1 MASIK
6 DGRALRQQN
15 IYDLNR
21 ERLINTAVH
30 VINEVGDIR
39 EVTLTQIAKEAGVSP
54 ATAYNHF
61 PERMEDVYSAIVHS
75 KMDVA
80 ANMGATI
87 ANKSLSP
94 IEKIKQIPVT
104 YAENLVS
111 LGYTGK
117 VLITQMFNL
126 IKVDKWLDQDPVQ
139 AISALLSSTDQYRD
153 QADVIALNIATAF
166 RGAMFEYALNIGD
179 QVLFNRYT
187 EEYFLKTSE
196 KLVENILKQYLF
208 SCKPYK
214 KNGISL

>member
-1 MASIK
+1 MDSIK

-21 ERLINTAVH
+21 ERLINTAVQ
-30 VINEVGDIR
+30 VINEIGDIR

-87 ANKSLSP
+87 ADMSLSS

-104 YAENLVS
+104 YAENLIS

-126 IKVDKWLDQDPVQ
+126 IKVNKWLDQDPVQ
-139 AISALLSSTDQYRD
+139 AISALLTTTDEYKE
-153 QADVIALNIATAF
+153 QADIIALNIATAF
-166 RGAMFEYALNIGD
+166 RGAMFEYALNIDD
-179 QVLFNRYT
+179 QVLFDRYT

-196 KLVENILKQYLF
+196 ELVENILKQYQ
-208 SCKPYK
+208 
-214 KNGISL
+214 ISS

>member
-80 ANMGATI
+80 ANMGATLSDS
-87 ANKSLSP
+87 SLSP
-94 IEKIKQIPVT
+94 IEKLKKIPLT

-111 LGYTGK
+111 LGYAGK
-117 VLITQMFNL
+117 VLLIQQFNL
-126 IKVDKWLDQDPVQ
+126 IKVDKWLDQDPVN
-139 AISALLSSTDQYRD
+139 AITTLLASTDEYKD
-153 QADVIALNIATAF
+153 LADEIALNIATAF
-166 RGAMFEYALNIGD
+166 RGAMYEYALNIGD
-179 QVLFNRYT
+179 HALFRRYT
-187 EEYFLKTSE
+187 EEYFLKTSD
-196 KLVENILKQYLF
+196 KLVENILKQY
-208 SCKPYK
+208 
-214 KNGISL
+214 

>member
-80 ANMGATI
+80 ANMGATLS
-87 ANKSLSP
+87 NSSLSP
-94 IEKIKQIPVT
+94 IEKLKKIPLT

-111 LGYTGK
+111 LGYAGK
-117 VLITQMFNL
+117 VILIQQFNL

-139 AISALLSSTDQYRD
+139 AISALLSSTDEYRD
-153 QADVIALNIATAF
+153 QSDVIALNIATAF
-166 RGAMFEYALNIGD
+166 RGAMYEYALNIGD
-179 QVLFNRYT
+179 HPLFRRYT
-187 EEYFLKTSE
+187 EEYFLQTSE
-196 KLVENILKQYLF
+196 KLVENILKQYEL
-208 SCKPYK
+208 SD
-214 KNGISL
+214 

>member
-21 ERLINTAVH
+21 EKLINTAVQ

-80 ANMGATI
+80 ANMGAAI
-87 ANKSLSP
+87 ADMSLSP

-104 YAENLVS
+104 YAENLIS

-126 IKVDKWLDQDPVQ
+126 IKVNKWLDQDPVE
-139 AISALLSSTDQYRD
+139 AISALLKTTNEYKE
-153 QADVIALNIATAF
+153 QADIIALNIATAF

-179 QVLFNRYT
+179 QVLFDRYT

-196 KLVENILKQYLF
+196 KLVENILKQY
-208 SCKPYK
+208 
-214 KNGISL
+214 

>member
-21 ERLINTAVH
+21 ERLINTAVQ

-61 PERMEDVYSAIVHS
+61 PERMEDVFSAIVHS

-80 ANMGATI
+80 ANMGATLTDS
-87 ANKSLSP
+87 SLSP
-94 IEKIKQIPVT
+94 IEKLKKIPLT

-111 LGYTGK
+111 LGYAGK
-117 VLITQMFNL
+117 VLVIQQLNL
-126 IKVDKWLDQDPVQ
+126 IKVDKWLDQDPVK
-139 AISALLSSTDQYRD
+139 AITALLASTDEYRD
-153 QADVIALNIATAF
+153 QSDVIALNIATAF
-166 RGAMFEYALNIGD
+166 RGAMYEYALNIGD
-179 QVLFNRYT
+179 HPLFSRYT
-187 EEYFLKTSE
+187 EEYFLQTSE
-196 KLVENILKQYLF
+196 KLVENILKQYEL
-208 SCKPYK
+208 S
-214 KNGISL
+214 S

>member
-1 MASIK
+1 MTSIK

-21 ERLINTAVH
+21 EKLINTAVD
-30 VINEVGDIR
+30 VINEIGDIK

-87 ANKSLSP
+87 TDSSLSP
-94 IEKIKQIPVT
+94 IEKLKKIPLT

-111 LGYTGK
+111 LGYAGK
-117 VLITQMFNL
+117 VLVIQQFNL
-126 IKVDKWLDQDPVQ
+126 IKVDKWLDQDPVK
-139 AISALLSSTDQYRD
+139 AITTLLASTDEYKD
-153 QADVIALNIATAF
+153 LADEIAMNIGTAF
-166 RGAMFEYALNIGD
+166 RGAMYEYALLILVIIRFLGDTLRNI
-179 QVLFNRYT
+179 
-187 EEYFLKTSE
+187 FLKQ
-196 KLVENILKQYLF
+196 VIN
-208 SCKPYK
+208 
-214 KNGISL
+214 

>member
-21 ERLINTAVH
+21 ERLINTAVN
-30 VINEVGDIR
+30 VINEIGDIR

-87 ANKSLSP
+87 ADMSLSP

-104 YAENLVS
+104 YAENLIS

-126 IKVDKWLDQDPVQ
+126 IKVNKWLDQDPVQ
-139 AISALLSSTDQYRD
+139 AISALLTKTDEYKE
-153 QADVIALNIATAF
+153 QADIIALNIATAF

-179 QVLFNRYT
+179 QVLFDRYT

-196 KLVENILKQYLF
+196 KLVENILKQYQ
-208 SCKPYK
+208 
-214 KNGISL
+214 ISS

>member
-61 PERMEDVYSAIVHS
+61 PERMEDVFSAIVHS

-80 ANMGATI
+80 ANMGATLTDS
-87 ANKSLSP
+87 SLSP
-94 IEKIKQIPVT
+94 IEKLKKIPLT

-111 LGYTGK
+111 LGYAGK
-117 VLITQMFNL
+117 VLVIQQFNL
-126 IKVDKWLDQDPVQ
+126 IKVDKWLDQDPVK
-139 AISALLSSTDQYRD
+139 AITALLASTDEYRD
-153 QADVIALNIATAF
+153 QSDVISLNIATAF
-166 RGAMFEYALNIGD
+166 RGAMYEYALNIGD
-179 QVLFNRYT
+179 HPLFSRYT
-187 EEYFLKTSE
+187 EEYFLQTSE
-196 KLVENILKQYLF
+196 KLVENILKQYEL
-208 SCKPYK
+208 S
-214 KNGISL
+214 S

>member
-30 VINEVGDIR
+30 VINEIGDIR

-87 ANKSLSP
+87 ADMSLSP

-104 YAENLVS
+104 YAENLIS

-126 IKVDKWLDQDPVQ
+126 IKVNKWLDQDPVQ
-139 AISALLSSTDQYRD
+139 AISALLTTTDEYKE
-153 QADVIALNIATAF
+153 QADIIALNIATAF

-179 QVLFNRYT
+179 QVLFDRYT

-196 KLVENILKQYLF
+196 KLVENILKQYQ
-208 SCKPYK
+208 
-214 KNGISL
+214 ISS

>member
-21 ERLINTAVH
+21 ERLINTAVN

-80 ANMGATI
+80 ANMGATLSDS
-87 ANKSLSP
+87 SLSP
-94 IEKIKQIPVT
+94 IEKLKKIPLT

-111 LGYTGK
+111 LGYAGK
-117 VLITQMFNL
+117 VILIQQFNL

-139 AISALLSSTDQYRD
+139 AISALLSSTDEYKD
-153 QADVIALNIATAF
+153 QSDVIALNIATAF
-166 RGAMFEYALNIGD
+166 RGAMYEYALNIGD
-179 QVLFNRYT
+179 HALFRRYT
-187 EEYFLKTSE
+187 EEYFLQTSE
-196 KLVENILKQYLF
+196 KLVENILKQY
-208 SCKPYK
+208 
-214 KNGISL
+214 

>member
-21 ERLINTAVH
+21 EKLINTAVH

-80 ANMGATI
+80 ANMGATLSDS
-87 ANKSLSP
+87 SLSP
-94 IEKIKQIPVT
+94 IEKLKKIPLT

-111 LGYTGK
+111 LGYAGK
-117 VLITQMFNL
+117 VILIQQFNL

-139 AISALLSSTDQYRD
+139 AISALLSSTDEYRD
-153 QADVIALNIATAF
+153 QSDVIALNIATAF
-166 RGAMFEYALNIGD
+166 RGAMYEYALNIGD
-179 QVLFNRYT
+179 HPLFRRYT
-187 EEYFLKTSE
+187 EEYFLQTSE
-196 KLVENILKQYLF
+196 KLVENILKQY
-208 SCKPYK
+208 
-214 KNGISL
+214 

>member
-80 ANMGATI
+80 ANMGATLSDS
-87 ANKSLSP
+87 SLSP
-94 IEKIKQIPVT
+94 IEKLKKIPLT

-111 LGYTGK
+111 LGYAGK
-117 VLITQMFNL
+117 VILIQQFNL

-139 AISALLSSTDQYRD
+139 AISALLSSTDEYKD
-153 QADVIALNIATAF
+153 QSDVIALNIATAF
-166 RGAMFEYALNIGD
+166 RGAMYEYALNIGD
-179 QVLFNRYT
+179 HPLFRRYT
-187 EEYFLKTSE
+187 EEYFLQTSE
-196 KLVENILKQYLF
+196 KLVENILKPTNF
-208 SCKPYK
+208 SDV
-214 KNGISL
+214 

>member
-21 ERLINTAVH
+21 EKLINTAVQ
-30 VINEVGDIR
+30 VINEIGDIR

-80 ANMGATI
+80 ANMGATLSDS
-87 ANKSLSP
+87 SLSP
-94 IEKIKQIPVT
+94 IEKLKKIPLT

-111 LGYTGK
+111 LGYAGK
-117 VLITQMFNL
+117 VILIQQFNL

-139 AISALLSSTDQYRD
+139 AISALLSSTDEYRD
-153 QADVIALNIATAF
+153 QSDVIALNIATAF
-166 RGAMFEYALNIGD
+166 RGAMYEYALNIGD
-179 QVLFNRYT
+179 HPLFSRYT
-187 EEYFLKTSE
+187 EEYFLQTSE
-196 KLVENILKQYLF
+196 KLVENILKQYEL
-208 SCKPYK
+208 S
-214 KNGISL
+214 S

>member
-61 PERMEDVYSAIVHS
+61 PERMEDVFSAIVHS

-87 ANKSLSP
+87 TDSSLSP
-94 IEKIKQIPVT
+94 IEKLKKIPLT

-111 LGYTGK
+111 LGYAGK
-117 VLITQMFNL
+117 VLLIQQFNL
-126 IKVDKWLDQDPVQ
+126 IKVDKWLDQDPVK
-139 AISALLSSTDQYRD
+139 AITTLLASTDEYRD
-153 QADVIALNIATAF
+153 QSDVIALNIATAF

-196 KLVENILKQYLF
+196 KLVENILKQY
-208 SCKPYK
+208 
-214 KNGISL
+214 

>member
-1 MASIK
+1 MTSIK

-21 ERLINTAVH
+21 EKLINTAVD
-30 VINEVGDIR
+30 VINEIGDIK

-87 ANKSLSP
+87 TDSSLSP
-94 IEKIKQIPVT
+94 IEKLKKIPLT

-111 LGYTGK
+111 LGYAGK
-117 VLITQMFNL
+117 VLVIQQFNL
-126 IKVDKWLDQDPVQ
+126 IKIDKWLDQDPVK
-139 AISALLSSTDQYRD
+139 AITTLLASTDEYKD
-153 QADVIALNIATAF
+153 LADEIAMNIGTAF
-166 RGAMFEYALNIGD
+166 RGAMYEYALNIGD
-179 QVLFNRYT
+179 HPLFRRYT
-187 EEYFLKTSE
+187 EEYFLKTSD
-196 KLVENILKQYLF
+196 KLVENILKQY
-208 SCKPYK
+208 
-214 KNGISL
+214 

>member
-1 MASIK
+1 MTSIR

-21 ERLINTAVH
+21 ERLINTAVQ
-30 VINEVGDIR
+30 VINEVGDTR

-87 ANKSLSP
+87 LDESLSP

-104 YAENLVS
+104 YAENLIS

-139 AISALLSSTDQYRD
+139 AISALLNTTDEYKD
-153 QADVIALNIATAF
+153 QADEIALNIATAF

-187 EEYFLKTSE
+187 DEYFLKTSE
-196 KLVENILKQYLF
+196 KLVDNILKQY
-208 SCKPYK
+208 
-214 KNGISL
+214 

>member
-1 MASIK
+1 MTSLR

-15 IYDLNR
+15 IYDRNR
-21 ERLINTAVH
+21 ERLINTAVQ

-87 ANKSLSP
+87 LDESLSP

-104 YAENLVS
+104 YAENLIS

-139 AISALLSSTDQYRD
+139 AISALLNTTDEYKD
-153 QADVIALNIATAF
+153 QADEIALNIATAF

-187 EEYFLKTSE
+187 DEYFLKTSE
-196 KLVENILKQYLF
+196 KLVDNILKQY
-208 SCKPYK
+208 
-214 KNGISL
+214 

>member
-21 ERLINTAVH
+21 EKLINTAVH

-39 EVTLTQIAKEAGVSP
+39 EVTVTQIAKEAGVSP

-80 ANMGATI
+80 ANMGATLSDS
-87 ANKSLSP
+87 SLSP
-94 IEKIKQIPVT
+94 IEKLKKIPLT

-111 LGYTGK
+111 LGYAGK
-117 VLITQMFNL
+117 VILIQQFNL

-139 AISALLSSTDQYRD
+139 AISALLSSTDEYRD
-153 QADVIALNIATAF
+153 QSDVIALNIATAF
-166 RGAMFEYALNIGD
+166 RGAMYEYALNIGD
-179 QVLFNRYT
+179 HALFRRYT
-187 EEYFLKTSE
+187 EEYFLQTSE
-196 KLVENILKQYLF
+196 KLVENILKQY
-208 SCKPYK
+208 
-214 KNGISL
+214 

>member
-1 MASIK
+1 MTSLR

-21 ERLINTAVH
+21 ERLINTAVQ

-75 KMDVA
+75 KMDIA
-80 ANMGATI
+80 ANMGAAI
-87 ANKSLSP
+87 ADMSLSP
-94 IEKIKQIPVT
+94 VEKIKQIPVT
-104 YAENLVS
+104 YAENLIS

-126 IKVDKWLDQDPVQ
+126 IKVNKWLDQDPVE
-139 AISALLSSTDQYRD
+139 AISALLKTTNEYKE
-153 QADVIALNIATAF
+153 QADIIALNIATAF

-179 QVLFNRYT
+179 QVLFDRYT

-196 KLVENILKQYLF
+196 KLVENILKQY
-208 SCKPYK
+208 
-214 KNGISL
+214 